1 MGVIYLTTNNIN
13 GKKYIGVDSKN
24 DPHYYG
30 SGKIMRLA
38 LKKYSRTNFTKEI
51 LEENDD
57 SKYLFEREQY
67 WIDKYGALESK
78 EFYNMVEGGRGGS
91 GTLENEDSKR
101 RCLEGA
107 KKGLKKIVENRKGK
121 TYEEIYGVEKA
132 KEEKEKRRLAG
143 LGKKYSEERVRKS
156 AEGHKGQIPWNKG
169 KKGLQVAWNKG
180 LKGKN
185 PWNKG
190 KSICSKKYVIITPEN
205 NKIEFIGRTK
215 AEDYIKNI
223 NKNLKFSEKINYSK
237 LFKNKKEKGYNLKI
251 IPLKLIIEDNQDF
264 IKT

>member
-67 WIDKYGALESK
+67 WIDKYDAIESTN
-78 EFYNMVEGGRGGS
+78 FYNLCKGGKGGA
-91 GTLENEDSKR
+91 GTLTNEDSKR
-101 RCLEGA
+101 IHQEKSKENFGKVA
-107 KKGLKKIVENRKGK
+107 KFRKGK

-132 KEEKEKRRLAG
+132 KEEKEKRRLSG
-143 LGKKYSEERVRKS
+143 LGQKHSDERKQKNSEKN
-156 AEGHKGQIPWNKG
+156 KGKIPWNKG
-169 KKGLQVAWNKG
+169 K
-180 LKGKN
+180 
-185 PWNKG
+185 
-190 KSICSKKYVIITPEN
+190 SDKKYIITTPDNVE
-205 NKIEFIGRTK
+205 IEVIGRKEYYEKIT
-215 AEDYIKNI
+215 EI
-223 NKNLKFSEKINYSK
+223 NKNYSRANALNRTK
-237 LFKNKKEKGYNLKI
+237 S
-251 IPLKLIIEDNQDF
+251 
-264 IKT
+264 